1 MKMEK
6 WCIYTFSVVYCCL
19 VLSVPKNPNMYTL
32 TVDTFSAILSF
43 TACTIYQAFLGTA
56 NQKTLLG
63 GLGIQFLFMEE
74 LSIVHFSILRIVTNL
89 AHTSLNSFYSGHLEI
104 ANYVLNNRP
113 IGCCVCASL
122 LTMSGARLVLIASP
136 GFYQGINQK
145 LYLRLSAMFI
155 TSVVVSDFLINHIR
169 CLLIHSNNYETPTVS
184 FRREEINISFQ
195 MSNQS
200 YSSTTSGT
208 DFPKYSSHDK
218 STGSECA
225 EIKIIG
231 AMIFISALLE
241 GIKIVIYFVRSFKKA
256 KKTAPALKTPRKK
269 RLLRK
274 NVSSNQQRRT
284 NLKRSLSSKAAILTQ
299 PISNKPLA
307 VKSLEVTRTED
318 PHVVQSASLDLNSLQ
333 NTAEYSSTQ
342 LTALKSLDT
351 VGDKENELVHHYSA
365 SPGKASESKEMV
377 AVVRLSDLLSSV
389 AIEMDNTEKEE
400 ELAILRD
407 EVSIQAGTMTCSKDI
422 GHEIK
427 KVAAIHS
434 FDEVNNE
441 PVSHT
446 SVQSPLPTSAVEK
459 IESVKCTGPRGSL
472 QQSNLDRCIDALDA
486 IEKVPTFQQSSLPRT
501 EVSVETGMPPLH
513 LINNV
518 TECNNQRN
526 IDIIRPTKLTGCE
539 GKQYHMLL
547 NVRRTA
553 RRRHSLPPL
562 QFTVNSREE
571 KESKESKAL
580 KPRSEVQWKLVY
592 KPMKDFLLRSSTV
605 TFVMSLFGIM
615 VLVKILMRYDKD
627 SSDSSISLLS
637 SVVRIYTFVLPVLLV
652 LLDDKVVSYA
662 KGFFVN

>member
-6 WCIYTFSVVYCCL
+6 WCIYAFSVVYCCL

-32 TVDTFSAILSF
+32 TVDMFSGILSF
-43 TACTIYQAFLGTA
+43 TACTIYQVFLGSA

-63 GLGIQFLFMEE
+63 GLGIQFLFMKE

-89 AHTSLNSFYSGHLEI
+89 AHTGLNSFYSGHLEI

-145 LYLRLSAMFI
+145 LYLRFSAMFI

-184 FRREEINISFQ
+184 FMREEINITFQ

-200 YSSTTSGT
+200 YSNTTSGT
-208 DFPKYSSHDK
+208 DFPKYSSHK
-218 STGSECA
+218 STGSECT

-256 KKTAPALKTPRKK
+256 KKTAPAPKTHRKNM
-269 RLLRK
+269 LPWK
-274 NVSSNQQRRT
+274 NVSSNQQRRI
-284 NLKRSLSSKAAILTQ
+284 NLKRSLSSEAAILTQ

-351 VGDKENELVHHYSA
+351 VGDKEKELVHHYSA
-365 SPGKASESKEMV
+365 SLGNASESKEMV

-389 AIEMDNTEKEE
+389 AIEKDNTEKKKES
-400 ELAILRD
+400 AFLRD
-407 EVSIQAGTMTCSKDI
+407 EVSIQAGTKTCSKDI

-427 KVAAIHS
+427 QVAAIHS

-446 SVQSPLPTSAVEK
+446 SVQSPLRTSAVEK
-459 IESVKCTGPRGSL
+459 MESVKCTGPRGSL
-472 QQSNLDRCIDALDA
+472 QQSNLDRCIYELVA

-539 GKQYHMLL
+539 GEQYHMLL

-553 RRRHSLPPL
+553 RRRHSFPPL
-562 QFTVNSREE
+562 QFTVNPRKK

-592 KPMKDFLLRSSTV
+592 KPMKDFLLRSLTV

-627 SSDSSISLLS
+627 SRDSSIRLLS
-637 SVVRIYTFVLPVLLV
+637 SVVRIYTLVLPVLLV

-662 KGFFVN
+662 KSFFVN